1 MNHRLT
7 LPALLLLSA
16 VALAPRAL
24 HAQGRAGSVEL
35 GIDGGAEF
43 SNVNELDREEGQ
55 DDVEFGDRTR
65 FSLPLARF
73 RVGYHVSDHVAIE
86 PSVRVDYDKIEDPR
100 DDSDEADITQK
111 DFLVALSTLFHFNGD
126 PYKTVPYG
134 IIRGSFN
141 VTDIDVGDADL
152 ENDTRNQFGVGGGIG
167 LKLPA
172 TDRLDVRLEA
182 TYEYRFQHKSDLA
195 PASNNYQFAAGF
207 SFYTKSP

>member
-1 MNHRLT
+1 LF
-7 LPALLLLSA
+7 PAILL
-16 VALAPRAL
+16 ALALAAAPRVL
-24 HAQGRAGSVEL
+24 HAQGRTGTVEL
-35 GIDGGAEF
+35 GIDGGFEF

-65 FSLPLARF
+65 VSLPLARF
-73 RVGYHVSDHVAIE
+73 RVGYHVSDRIAIE
-86 PSVRVDYDKIEDPR
+86 PAVRVDYDKIEDPR
-100 DDSDEADITQK
+100 DGHDEGDITQK
-111 DFLVALSTLFHFNGD
+111 EFGLAVSTLIHFGTD

-134 IIRGSFN
+134 IVRGSFN
-141 VTDIDVGDADL
+141 VSDFDIGDANI
-152 ENDTRNQFGVGGGIG
+152 ENDTVTQFGAGGGIG

-207 SFYTKSP
+207 SWYTKAP

>member
-1 MNHRLT
+1 MNRLT
-7 LPALLLLSA
+7 SLALLLSA
-16 VALAPRAL
+16 VALAPRTL
-24 HAQGRAGSVEL
+24 HAQGRTGTVEL
-35 GIDGGAEF
+35 GIDGGFEF

-65 FSLPLARF
+65 VSLPLARF
-73 RVGYHVSDHVAIE
+73 RVGYHVSDRIAIE
-86 PSVRVDYDKIEDPR
+86 PSVRVDYDKVEDPR
-100 DDSDEADITQK
+100 DDHDEGDITQK
-111 DFLVALSTLFHFNGD
+111 EFFLALSTLIHFGTS

-141 VTDIDVGDADL
+141 VSDFDVGDADI
-152 ENDTRNQFGVGGGIG
+152 ENDTVTQFGVGGGIG

-172 TDRLDVRLEA
+172 TDRLDVRLEG

-207 SFYTKSP
+207 SWYTKSP